1 MLTHVYMRKLA
12 ITISSSVEGDASCK
26 QFMMTMIV
34 FFFCDK
40 IDYLYFVDMK
50 HYVRKIGIG

>member
-1 MLTHVYMRKLA
+1 MQA
-12 ITISSSVEGDASCK
+12 IYDDNDY
-26 QFMMTMIV
+26 